1 MRSRFT
7 PVWKYFH
14 VLNKWTLS
22 LIPNTKSC
30 VKDLISYRIV
40 HGDFTSWACCARHHV
55 VGIVNCHGI
64 VIEIIPQG
72 QIDRYFTHAL
82 QTLIVKK
89 IFRCWDRLKFG
100 SWKVWL
106 FASIWCNLHLT
117 DCYAALFRAIFVQC
131 TLHCTEECTALD
143 TDTDKGMSQ
152 MRAWHRDNG
161 DNKTDT
167 LPLSGHY
174 QYTACP
180 FHKHYGVSLKIT
192 PPLWENYDHLQI
204 F

>member
-89 IFRCWDRLKFG
+89 ISRCWDRLKFG
-100 SWKVWL
+100 SSNNHERCDYLPRSDVICIQL
-106 FASIWCNLHLT
+106 TVMLHYSRL
-117 DCYAALFRAIFVQC
+117 YLSSALC
-131 TLHCTEECTALD
+131 TALRSALD
-143 TDTDKGMSQ
+143 TDTGMSQ